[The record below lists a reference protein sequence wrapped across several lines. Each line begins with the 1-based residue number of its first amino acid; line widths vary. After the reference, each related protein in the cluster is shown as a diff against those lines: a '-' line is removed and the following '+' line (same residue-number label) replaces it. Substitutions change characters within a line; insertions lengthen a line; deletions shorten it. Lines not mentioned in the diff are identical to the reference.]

1 MNFIS
6 RVLINALIFV
16 AIAGLLPN
24 YFHVANL
31 WIALLAAVVLSLLN
45 AFVKPVLVILS
56 LPITMITL
64 GFFYLVINA
73 FILEMTSFFV
83 GSEVFYFSSFGSALL
98 ISLIISLVNLV
109 ITDRFSVYTMYNG
122 CRKVIGLEFI

>member
-1 MNFIS
+1 MNFIR

-31 WIALLAAVVLSLLN
+31 WIALLEAVVLSLLN

-109 ITDRFSVYTMYNG
+109 ITDRFSV
-122 CRKVIGLEFI
+122 

>member
-1 MNFIS
+1 MNFIR

-98 ISLIISLVNLV
+98 ISFIISLVNLV
-109 ITDRFSVYTMYNG
+109 ITDRFSV
-122 CRKVIGLEFI
+122 